1 LLTSGTRQVLKRNI
15 NNMDA
20 VKLTQATWI
29 PRFVWFAGW
38 LTIAVV
44 SLWGGTSAARPR
56 LTSPGSRTN

>member
-1 LLTSGTRQVLKRNI
+1 
-15 NNMDA
+15 MDA

-44 SLWGGTSAARPR
+44 SLWAGTGAARPR